1 MRLKPLSKKIQHKD
15 FHPVKAREEQKQEN
29 ERKKVQLMESL
40 TKEEI
45 EEEMK
50 ISIEDKV
57 TPYHHLPYEE

>member
-1 MRLKPLSKKIQHKD
+1 
-15 FHPVKAREEQKQEN
+15 
-29 ERKKVQLMESL
+29 MESL

-57 TPYHHLPYEE
+57 TPYHHLPYEEQIKLKEQQLAEYLRTF